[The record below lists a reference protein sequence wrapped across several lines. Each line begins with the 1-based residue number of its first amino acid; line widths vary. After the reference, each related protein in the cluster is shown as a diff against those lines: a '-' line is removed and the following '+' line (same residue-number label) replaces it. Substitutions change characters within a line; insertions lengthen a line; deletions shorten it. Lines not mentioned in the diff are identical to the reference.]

1 MFYDSWEH
9 ILIPTFGLAS
19 IFAWFYLEKYRDK
32 SAEDWLHTN
41 KKMAHEVL
49 YVLSWYGTAISAAFG
64 FIGYGLITWVGW
76 GGFAVFDLPPFV
88 EFQFTVLTSTLI
100 WSQIRQEYTH
110 ALFDMVVQELPYIM
124 EDEDTADRA
133 KEIIVRVQGEM
144 QNLDEIVKKVKEDL
158 EQTTKKR
165 KAVEKEQEEQQKYLS
180 KMEQEIS
187 QHKEMIEQT
196 LSANKDLGE
205 FIKKTKTKNK
215 DLKLALDGC
224 MKEFKELQTMR
235 IVLLGE
241 SKKLQED
248 VDTVN
253 LDIQDAFR
261 TIEKQWSE
269 QQKEFDKLYP
279 AASANEKKLRRYLNE
294 EPEIRSKND
303 FLKER
308 LDKQV
313 KELPKA
319 SRSQFEFEVRKFK
332 LKTLQDYLICEVCKQ
347 PKKDGCNCGS
357 SGPMYST

>member
-88 EFQFTVLTSTLI
+88 EFQFLVLTSTLI

-110 ALFDMVVQELPYIM
+110 ALFDKVVKELPYIM
-124 EDEDTADRA
+124 EDEDTANRVR
-133 KEIIVRVQGEM
+133 EIIVQVQGEM
-144 QNLDEIVKKVKEDL
+144 KNLEEIVTKVEEELELSKKI
-158 EQTTKKR
+158 R
-165 KAVEKEQEEQQKYLS
+165 KDVEKEQEEQQKYLK
-180 KMEQEIS
+180 KMKDEIK
-187 QHKEMIEQT
+187 QHKQMIEQT
-196 LSANKDLGE
+196 LSANDDLSE
-205 FIKKTKTKNK
+205 FIKETKTKNK
-215 DLKLALDGC
+215 DLKLALDGS

-261 TIEKQWSE
+261 TIEKEWSE
-269 QQKEFDKLYP
+269 QQKEFDDLYP
-279 AASANEKKLRRYLNE
+279 AARANEKKLRRYLNQ
-294 EPEIRSKND
+294 EPITRKKND
-303 FLKER
+303 HLKELLER
-308 LDKQV
+308 QL

-319 SRSQFEFEVRKFK
+319 SRSEFDLKVREFK
-332 LKTLQDYLICEVCKQ
+332 RKTLQDYLICEECKQ
-347 PKKDGCNCGS
+347 PKKDGCNCGGS
-357 SGPMYST
+357 RPMYST